1 MALIDDFL
9 DQERRKGNYL
19 VRLLRDEPKAYSTQ
33 SLASDRAP
41 SLGTQKIIRPSLLS
55 KLIAAGLLLYAS
67 FFWMVLFEMLFKD
80 TVLTPVTAAG
90 LLFVSF
96 LIFLIVRRSFFNR
109 KYIYKILLT
118 RNYIQIGGLKISWKE
133 IEDTFIIN
141 EWGSKAANSSLLL
154 FKKDGSI
161 KRSDLSRFS
170 ISNEKLAT
178 IIEYYKLRSL
188 LSSDNLDTPTIV

>member
-19 VRLLRDEPKAYSTQ
+19 VRLLRDEPKAFSTQ
-33 SLASDRAP
+33 SLASGRDP
-41 SLGTQKIIRPSLLS
+41 SLGTQKIIRPSVLS

-96 LIFLIVRRSFFNR
+96 LIFLIVKRSFFNR
-109 KYIYKILLT
+109 KYLYKILLT
-118 RNYIQIGGLKISWKE
+118 KNYIQIGEMKISWKE

-141 EWGSKAANSSLLL
+141 EWSGKAANSSLLL

-178 IIEYYKLRSL
+178 IIEYYKSKSR
-188 LSSDNLDTPTIV
+188 